1 MGTLIASILLVG
13 LLILLVRRLILFP
26 ENASRD
32 GWRSVLASPGEQGE
46 LRVADILSRLPEEYR
61 VFNDVYLE
69 SNGYSSQIDHV
80 VISQYGVFLIETKNY
95 SGKIYGNENA
105 KYWKQYLRRE
115 SHKFYNPIKQN
126 QSHVLAIKNTLHVDQ
141 SSIIPIVVFLS
152 GADLH
157 CNTSSEVLYTYQL
170 YDNILNHNKIAFT
183 LDGVERLSRR
193 LSDSIVTDSNRR
205 ISHIQSIHSNIA
217 EREQKIARRI
227 CPQCNGQLIERHG
240 RYGRFL
246 GCSNYPYCKFTAQL

>member
-1 MGTLIASILLVG
+1 MLLTSILIVG
-13 LLILLVRRLILFP
+13 LLILFVRRLFLSP
-26 ENASRD
+26 GNVSSD
-32 GWRSVLASPGEQGE
+32 SWRRVLASPGEQGE

-95 SGKIYGNENA
+95 SGKIYGSENT
-105 KYWKQYLRRE
+105 KYWKQYLRWE

-126 QSHVLAIKNTLHVDQ
+126 QSHVLAIKNTLHIDQ

-157 CNTSSEVLYTYQL
+157 CNTSSEVLYTSQL
-170 YDNILNHNKIAFT
+170 YNNILNHKTIAFT
-183 LDGVERLSRR
+183 LDGVERLSQR
-193 LSDSIVTDSNRR
+193 LSDSIVTDSNRK
-205 ISHIQSIHSNIA
+205 ISHVQSIHNNLA
-217 EREQKIARRI
+217 DREHKIASRI
-227 CPQCNGQLIERHG
+227 CPRCNGQLIERHG

>member
-13 LLILLVRRLILFP
+13 LLILLVRRLILSP
-26 ENASRD
+26 KNASRD

-95 SGKIYGNENA
+95 SGNIYGNENA
-105 KYWKQYLRRE
+105 KYWRQYLRRE

-126 QSHVLAIKNTLHVDQ
+126 QSHVLAIKNTLHIDP
-141 SSIIPIVVFLS
+141 SSIIPMVVFLS
-152 GADLH
+152 GANLH
-157 CNTSSEVLYTYQL
+157 CNTSSEVLYTSQL
-170 YDNILNHNKIAFT
+170 YNNILNHKTIAFT
-183 LDGVERLSRR
+183 LDGVERLSHT
-193 LSDSIVTDSNRR
+193 LSESIVTDPNRR
-205 ISHIQSIHSNIA
+205 FSHVQSIHRNIA
-217 EREQKIARRI
+217 EREQKVASRI
-227 CPQCNGQLIERHG
+227 CPRCNGQLIERHG
-240 RYGRFL
+240 KYGKFL
-246 GCSNYPYCKFTAQL
+246 GCSNYPHCKFTVPL